1 MISFG
6 LAKEGIYVLLVV
18 HINLELTRVWAGL
31 LGSLCCA
38 LLSEGT
44 KTLKVW
50 ALGLGQTNPDHS
62 MARNA
67 MPNGINL
74 GLGWT

>member
-31 LGSLCCA
+31 LGRLCCGWA
-38 LLSEGT
+38 LLPFVFYR
-44 KTLKVW
+44 KAQRVI
-50 ALGLGQTNPDHS
+50 GLGFGLGRTNPEYS
-62 MARNA
+62 MVRNA
-67 MPNGINL
+67 KWN
-74 GLGWT
+74 